1 MIILIYQH
9 WSILPDPF
17 SPGVL
22 LVWLSLNCRDDDA
35 WPVLFWSLLDFKVLI
50 DVLHAAPGQ
59 QIVSCCKVERCLG
72 IIEAILAFLT
82 AKFHLVFAGRI
93 FKPVLFTPGSTAK
106 VIFCYYSNVLSPNNF

>member
-22 LVWLSLNCRDDDA
+22 LVWLSLNCRDDNA
-35 WPVLFWSLLDFKVLI
+35 WPVLFWGLLDLKVLI

-59 QIVSCCKVERCLG
+59 QVVSCCKVERCLG
-72 IIEAILAFLT
+72 IIEALWTLLI
-82 AKFHLVFAGRI
+82 AKFQTCICRSDF
-93 FKPVLFTPGSTAK
+93 
-106 VIFCYYSNVLSPNNF
+106 